1 MILFKNDSFL
11 FLDVLFYTSPVFS
24 QTIINTV
31 ANSLNKKYSMFL
43 KRNPNF
49 NGRVSLAGHSLGS
62 LILFD
67 LLCHQNPFEVNGE
80 NLENPDEPGTPVGRA
95 KKISVHQPMH
105 RTTSKPIEYNIGLSG
120 TGQPLMK
127 YPQLIFEPL
136 QFFAL
141 GSPIGM

>member
-1 MILFKNDSFL
+1 M
-11 FLDVLFYTSPVFS
+11 
-24 QTIINTV
+24 
-31 ANSLNKKYSMFL
+31 
-43 KRNPNF
+43 
-49 NGRVSLAGHSLGS
+49 SLAGHSLGS

-80 NLENPDEPGTPVGRA
+80 NLENPDAPGAPVGRP
-95 KKISVHQPMH
+95 KKISIHRPIS
-105 RTTSKPIEYNIGLSG
+105 RTTSKPIEYSIGLSG

>member
-1 MILFKNDSFL
+1 
-11 FLDVLFYTSPVFS
+11 
-24 QTIINTV
+24 
-31 ANSLNKKYSMFL
+31 MFL
-43 KRNPNF
+43 KRNPTF

-67 LLCHQNPFEVNGE
+67 LLCNQNPFEVNGE

-95 KKISVHQPMH
+95 KKISVHNQVH
-105 RTTSKPIEYNIGLSG
+105 RTASKAIEYKIGLSG
-120 TGQPLMK
+120 TGQPFMK

-141 GSPIGM
+141 GSPVGM